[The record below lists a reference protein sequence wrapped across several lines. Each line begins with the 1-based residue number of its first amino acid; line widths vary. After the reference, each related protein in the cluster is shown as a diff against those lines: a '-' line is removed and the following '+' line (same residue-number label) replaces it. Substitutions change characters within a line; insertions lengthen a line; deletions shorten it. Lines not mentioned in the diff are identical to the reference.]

1 MQEPQWISDA
11 FLMYAVVMVTLATG
25 LLLILVLITH
35 LKMNRVMQQLQD
47 ISSSAAR
54 FVKMGTKAFK
64 DKQ

>member
-1 MQEPQWISDA
+1 
-11 FLMYAVVMVTLATG
+11 MYAVVMVTLATG